1 MPEAARRRRGRRAG
15 SGWTSCS
22 ASVKGRGGAWTFR
35 SGRARRKPACIS
47 RAVNAFLTLASRSL
61 AGVGGMLHPL
71 RRWGERMQ
79 EYDLFWLS
87 IGFIGQALFSMR
99 FLVQWLQSERVKR
112 SVIPDA
118 FWYFSV
124 AGGVTLLAYAIHR
137 LDPVF
142 IVGQATGLF
151 IYFRNLHFILKA
163 RSATVTP
170 D

>member
-1 MPEAARRRRGRRAG
+1 
-15 SGWTSCS
+15 
-22 ASVKGRGGAWTFR
+22 
-35 SGRARRKPACIS
+35 
-47 RAVNAFLTLASRSL
+47 
-61 AGVGGMLHPL
+61 
-71 RRWGERMQ
+71 MQ

-87 IGFIGQALFSMR
+87 VGFIGQALFSMR

-137 LDPVF
+137 VDPVF

-151 IYFRNLHFILKA
+151 IYFRNLHFILKT
-163 RSATVTP
+163 RSPTAVP